1 MILFWFWI
9 ASSYVNWLISSL
21 RLTDKRIDYFLVDE
35 KIKSNIIDSHI
46 QKDIM
51 GSDHCPITLEI
62 NNIEKVFKEPE
73 VKEKT
78 EVKKKTIRRIKL
90 NIVNKKEQ
98 E

>member
-1 MILFWFWI
+1 
-9 ASSYVNWLISSL
+9 
-21 RLTDKRIDYFLVDE
+21 
-35 KIKSNIIDSHI
+35 
-46 QKDIM
+46 M